1 MQRPQPQQLFTHQR
15 QGVGTIVLSKDHG
28 GDGPMMILLIL
39 VLLGLLLVAGFLA
52 YWVIEERSDETWW
65 PGGRKPRT
73 PTRLSGYLRLRR

>member
-1 MQRPQPQQLFTHQR
+1 
-15 QGVGTIVLSKDHG
+15 
-28 GDGPMMILLIL
+28 MMILLIL
-39 VLLGLLLVAGFLA
+39 VLLGLLLVAGLLA